1 MGVMLGSRLK
11 QLWFTVIEIP
21 DRKQLFVCILVLGW
35 SKKKRKRKVIWYK
48 TCFYFTL
55 PVNSEIEDGD
65 QILFVS
71 QAESSATGL
80 VQRPLAAAPAPS
92 RKTPNEWLP
101 QNMTSKL
108 FVPKTAEMDEGF
120 LIFDKLKGATSM
132 FLFESFF

>member
-1 MGVMLGSRLK
+1 MWYSASV
-11 QLWFTVIEIP
+11 
-21 DRKQLFVCILVLGW
+21 LFYSILP
-35 SKKKRKRKVIWYK
+35 
-48 TCFYFTL
+48 F
-55 PVNSEIEDGD
+55 NSEIEDGN

-71 QAESSATGL
+71 QAEASATGL

-92 RKTPNEWLP
+92 RKMPNELLP

-132 FLFESFF
+132 FLFFPFDNPAASVVLVY

>member
-1 MGVMLGSRLK
+1 MMK
-11 QLWFTVIEIP
+11 A
-21 DRKQLFVCILVLGW
+21 K
-35 SKKKRKRKVIWYK
+35 KVIWYASIL
-48 TCFYFTL
+48 FYSML
-55 PVNSEIEDGD
+55 PFNSEIEDGD

-80 VQRPLAAAPAPS
+80 VQRPLAAAPAPA
-92 RKTPNEWLP
+92 RKMPNEWLP

-132 FLFESFF
+132 FLFVFSF